1 MILQKFDFADIA
13 VYSISVVVVVVFNLK
28 MLTFQIL
35 VTLLL
40 SPLLNLKIKQSRTML
55 TFQIMGVQL

>member
-1 MILQKFDFADIA
+1 MILQKFDFVDIA
-13 VYSISVVVVVVFNLK
+13 VYSISVVVVVFNLK

-40 SPLLNLKIKQSRTML
+40 SPLLNLKIKQSKTML